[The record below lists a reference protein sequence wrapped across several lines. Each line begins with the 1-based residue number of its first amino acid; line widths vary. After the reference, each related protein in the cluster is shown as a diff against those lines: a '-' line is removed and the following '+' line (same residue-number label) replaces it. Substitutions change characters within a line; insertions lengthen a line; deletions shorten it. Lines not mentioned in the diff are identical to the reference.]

1 MPGLPVLY
9 HLPECSKSCT
19 LRRWC
24 HPAISSSVS
33 PFSPCLWS
41 FPASGSFQMSQ
52 FFTSGGQSIGASALA
67 SVLPMSIQDWFP
79 LGLTGLISL
88 QSKRLSKPS
97 PLQHHYSHE
106 KLLYLYISIWSMEV
120 FSTFPLHLLPKEEF
134 IFLPPLPRLCQESL
148 QNVLLYFVFY
158 EQNRKID

>member
-1 MPGLPVLY
+1 MNFEKAFIMELCLNSVQFLSNVC
-9 HLPECSKSCT
+9 LFATSWTAACQASLSFTISQSCSKSCT

-24 HPAISSSVS
+24 HPAISPSVS

-52 FFTSGGQSIGASALA
+52 FFTSGGQSIGVSASA
-67 SVLPMSIQDWFP
+67 SVFPMSIQDWFP

-106 KLLYLYISIWSMEV
+106 KFLYLYISI
-120 FSTFPLHLLPKEEF
+120 
-134 IFLPPLPRLCQESL
+134 
-148 QNVLLYFVFY
+148 
-158 EQNRKID
+158 